1 MTDLPPA
8 LDAFMRIYVAPP
20 PRLPPSGR
28 AIPAHLLGQSPTVWR
43 PTPGNTEPP
52 F

>member
-1 MTDLPPA
+1 MT
-8 LDAFMRIYVAPP
+8 
-20 PRLPPSGR
+20 LPPSMDHALRLIGVIAR
-28 AIPAHLLGQSPTVWR
+28 QPPAIPAHLLGQSPTVWR

>member
-1 MTDLPPA
+1 MIPIA
-8 LDAFMRIYVAPP
+8 LDLALRQIGVVAPRP
-20 PRLPPSGR
+20 EQMP
-28 AIPAHLLGQSPTVWR
+28 AIPAHLLGQSPTAWR

>member
-8 LDAFMRIYVAPP
+8 LDAFLRMYVAPP
-20 PRLPPSGR
+20 R

-43 PTPGNTEPP
+43 PTPGNETPP

>member
-8 LDAFMRIYVAPP
+8 LDAFLRMYVAPP
-20 PRLPPSGR
+20 RYVAPPLR

-43 PTPGNTEPP
+43 PTPGNETPP

>member
-1 MTDLPPA
+1 MTTLPAPLA
-8 LDAFMRIYVAPP
+8 AFLREIGLDRPAPP
-20 PRLPPSGR
+20 P
-28 AIPAHLLGQSPTVWR
+28 AVPAHLLGQSPTVWR

>member
-8 LDAFMRIYVAPP
+8 LDAFLRMYVAPP
-20 PRLPPSGR
+20 PRATPAGR
-28 AIPAHLLGQSPTVWR
+28 VTPAHLLGQSPTVWR
-43 PTPGNTEPP
+43 PTPGNETPP

>member
-8 LDAFMRIYVAPP
+8 LDAFLRMYVAPP
-20 PRLPPSGR
+20 PRYVPPP
-28 AIPAHLLGQSPTVWR
+28 AIPSHLLGQSPTVWR
-43 PTPGNTEPP
+43 PTPGNETPP